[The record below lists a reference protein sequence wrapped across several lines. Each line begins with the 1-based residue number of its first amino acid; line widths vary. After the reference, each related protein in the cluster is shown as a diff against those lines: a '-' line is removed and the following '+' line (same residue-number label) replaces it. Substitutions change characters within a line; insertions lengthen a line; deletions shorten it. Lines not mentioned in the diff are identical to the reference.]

1 MEKRT
6 AGKGETK
13 RKRKEEECGQSEI
26 PNIEAPASKR
36 TKRAVKQP
44 KRRTQRQEKA
54 TESDVPQGKRKR
66 KEEECGQ
73 SEVLN
78 MEAPASKKMKQA
90 ENQPKTMSRGQSTAT
105 EPGPSTSHTAA
116 HDTLASHYVT
126 GEKLGEG
133 GYGSVFKGTR
143 ISDGLQVAI
152 KFVSKQPYDSRYLQ
166 SPVESKTVPVEVA
179 LMQMVNEPPV
189 CNNIIKLIE
198 WFDEPDQ
205 YILVLERPDP
215 CVDLKSFLNNLG
227 GYADEETARNIM
239 LLAVEAASQCSLRG
253 VLHRD
258 IKLENFLIKTDTLEL
273 KLIDFGCGDKISSAG
288 HTEYEGTIEY
298 CPPDFFLKDT
308 YQADPATVWSLGVLL
323 FAMVCG
329 RLPFAN
335 EVDIVVRAL
344 HFKDDLSEECC
355 DLIEWCLQR
364 NPSRRPSFQQIR
376 EHDWFQCSVQA

>member
-166 SPVESKTVPVEVA
+166 SPVESKAVPIEVA

-215 CVDLKSFLNNLG
+215 S
-227 GYADEETARNIM
+227 
-239 LLAVEAASQCSLRG
+239 SQCSLRG